1 MEHLEFIITAF
12 FLTIGGFGLGFVL
25 GWMANNVFSVWAE
38 NASYAKS
45 ITHPEMLDEDG
56 HVLRDE
62 LIYLTFDD
70 EDDMMDY
77 EDD

>member
-1 MEHLEFIITAF
+1 MEHLEFVIMSV

-25 GWMANNVFSVWAE
+25 GWMSNNIFSVWAE

-56 HVLRDE
+56 HVLRDD
-62 LIYLTFDD
+62 LIYLTFGD
-70 EDDMMDY
+70 EDDMIDD
-77 EDD
+77 EDE